1 MILEESLWP
10 GMTRQ
15 GFAHKTR
22 VHIKPSDRPLFPV
35 TEEGKW
41 LPAVEVSRKSYDAAE
56 ALVASLDRDIPL
68 FQDTLASIAMK
79 HVSFND
85 ETGCWPLE
93 IDDDTGHTEMLWQV
107 AGMDMRGQVLNR
119 RETKRELQVCDTPQ
133 CLNARHFDFTHQV
146 KNRDR
151 FLEVDPRHYEA
162 LPDGQIIPV
171 WEKGFE
177 DGFVLPSVEASS
189 LALRALQ
196 ERCVPH
202 IDDPREAPL
211 SAGSVSKITLDPT
224 TGCWVTRTYYN
235 RPDTFEKSFMYDG
248 YGRLGFGPAL
258 QAQGV
263 GPAGRFL
270 AHRVTWAANGGVLE
284 KGKVLNHECGFHPCC
299 NPGHLRQVTSAENNI
314 HSRRMNLAMRA
325 LTPDVV

>member
-22 VHIKPSDRPLFPV
+22 VNITPGDRALFPV
-35 TEEGKW
+35 TQEGKW
-41 LPAVEVSRKSYDAAE
+41 LSTVDVSRRSFDVAE
-56 ALVASLDRDIPL
+56 ALVATLDKDVPL

-85 ETGCWPLE
+85 ENGCWPLE
-93 IDDDTGHTEMLWQV
+93 LDDEAGHTEMLWQV

-119 RETKRELQVCDTPQ
+119 RDTKRDIQVCDTEQ

-151 FLEVDPRHYEA
+151 FLEVNPRHYETQE
-162 LPDGQIIPV
+162 DGSILPV
-171 WEKGFE
+171 WERGEQDAFL
-177 DGFVLPSVEASS
+177 LPSVEASQ

-196 ERCVPH
+196 ERCVPYIH
-202 IDDPREAPL
+202 TPADAPL
-211 SAGSVSKITLDPT
+211 SPGSLSKITLDPI

-235 RPDTFEKSFMYDG
+235 RPDSFEKSFMYDG
-248 YGRLGFGPAL
+248 YGRLGYGPAL
-258 QAQGV
+258 RAAGI
-263 GPAGRFL
+263 GPAGRYM
-270 AHRVTWAANGGVLE
+270 AHRVTWVANGGTLE

-299 NPGHLRQVTSAENNI
+299 NPGHLRQVTSAENNV
-314 HSRRMNLAMRA
+314 HSRRMNLALRA
-325 LTPDVV
+325 LTLDAV